1 MIKVFTQHRYLLWQF
16 TKRQIEQ
23 RHKGSVLGILWS
35 VLQPLAMM
43 GVYTIVFGL
52 IFRGQYS
59 GIEGQTTMDYAL
71 GVFLSITLYQ
81 MVAEAIGSASGIIV
95 GQPNLVKK
103 VVFPLAILPLA
114 QFGASLYQFL
124 ISLTLVLLGVLF
136 LGEGFSA
143 STLLFPITILPMIP
157 MAIGISL
164 GLSALGVFLRDL
176 QFAAGPITLVM
187 MYSSAVFYS
196 SSMVPPPIW
205 VFLKYNPLV
214 HVLEQ
219 SRRVLLWHLPIEW
232 SGLLYSFLFGLATLA
247 LGTWLFAKLK
257 PAFADVL

>member
-1 MIKVFTQHRYLLWQF
+1 MLSILTRHRYLYWQF

-23 RHKGSVLGILWS
+23 KHKGSVLGLLWS
-35 VLQPLAMM
+35 VLQPMTMM
-43 GVYTIVFGL
+43 GVYTVVFGL
-52 IFRGQYS
+52 IFRGHYA

-71 GVFLSITLYQ
+71 GIFLSITLYQ
-81 MVAEAIGSASGIIV
+81 MVAEAIGNASGIIV

-103 VVFPLAILPLA
+103 VVFPLVILPLA

-124 ISLTLVLLGVLF
+124 ISLSLVMLGVLI
-136 LGEGFSA
+136 LGNGFSA
-143 STLLFPITILPMIP
+143 STLLFPITILPLIP
-157 MAIGISL
+157 LAIGISF

-176 QFAAGPITLVM
+176 QFAAGPITLII

-196 SSMVPPPIW
+196 SSMVPPGIW
-205 VFLKYNPLV
+205 SFLKYNPLV

-232 SGLLYSFLFGLATLA
+232 SGLLYSFVFGITIFVGGA
-247 LGTWLFAKLK
+247 WLFKKLQ